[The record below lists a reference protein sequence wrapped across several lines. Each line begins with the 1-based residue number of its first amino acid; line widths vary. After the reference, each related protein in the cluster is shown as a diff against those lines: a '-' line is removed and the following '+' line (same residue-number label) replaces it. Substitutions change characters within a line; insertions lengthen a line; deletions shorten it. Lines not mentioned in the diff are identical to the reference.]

1 MARLTRMQ
9 YIGWDVIKS
18 EEEENRY
25 KMEDWEDWEKR
36 YWGIE
41 IYGVENEYQEDE
53 EDGEEDGEEE
63 RRTGRKRRICFTL
76 R

>member
-1 MARLTRMQ
+1 MFVAGLTRMQ

-36 YWGIE
+36 YWGVVWNRLLCISSGP
-41 IYGVENEYQEDE
+41 YRNY
-53 EDGEEDGEEE
+53 
-63 RRTGRKRRICFTL
+63 
-76 R
+76 

>member
-1 MARLTRMQ
+1 MAGLTRMQ

-41 IYGVENEYQEDE
+41 IYGVENEY
-53 EDGEEDGEEE
+53 
-63 RRTGRKRRICFTL
+63 
-76 R
+76 